1 MSFLFTMNT
10 LPLQQSDSEI
20 YQLIQKEVARQ
31 NDGLE
36 MIPSENHTSQGV
48 LEALGSRLTD
58 KYSEGY
64 PGMRYY
70 GGCENVDAV
79 ENLARDRAKEL
90 FGASHAN
97 VQPHS
102 GCPANL
108 AVYYALLDPG
118 DTLMGLSLTHGGHM
132 THGLKLNFSSTFYK
146 SVQYG
151 CRPDGYIDLDQMRA
165 LTHYPKPKLIMTGGS
180 AYPRVYEW
188 AKYRE
193 IADEVGAWL
202 VADMAHVAG
211 LVAGGVYP
219 NPVGIADVVTTTT
232 HKTLRG
238 PRGAIILCNGNPSN
252 PLKKAER
259 TKENIPTLIDR
270 AIIPGLQGG
279 PHNHQTAGI
288 AVALKEALQPEF
300 KTYAKQILANAQ
312 VLAEEL
318 LRRGFELVTGGTD
331 SHLLLIN
338 LTNKSVSGKEGEKA
352 LGLAGITVNKN
363 TIPFDPRSPFDP
375 SGIRLG
381 TPALTTRGMKEG
393 EMRTIAGWI
402 DEAIVNFKD
411 EEKLKKIRE
420 EVKEMTKRFPLYPGL

>member
-1 MSFLFTMNT
+1 MTSI
-10 LPLQQSDSEI
+10 LQEQDPDI
-20 YQLIQKEVARQ
+20 YGWIQKEITRQ
-31 NDGLE
+31 SDGLE
-36 MIPSENHTSQGV
+36 MIPSENHTSGAV

-79 ENLARDRAKEL
+79 ENLARERAKEL

-108 AVYYALLDPG
+108 VTYYALLDPG
-118 DTLMGLSLTHGGHM
+118 DTLMGLDLFHGGHM

-146 SVQYG
+146 SVQYH
-151 CRPDGYIDLDQMRA
+151 CRPDGYIDIDEMWRLAKEHR
-165 LTHYPKPKLIMTGGS
+165 PKLIIGGGS
-180 AYPRVYEW
+180 AYPRIYEW
-188 AKYRE
+188 HKYRE
-193 IADEVGAWL
+193 IADSIGAWF
-202 VADMAHVAG
+202 VADMSHVAG

-238 PRGAIILCNGNPSN
+238 PRGAMILCNGNPSA

-270 AIIPGLQGG
+270 ALIPGLQGG

-288 AVALKEALQPEF
+288 AVALREALQPGF
-300 KTYAKQILANAQ
+300 KDYARQVINNAKT
-312 VLAEEL
+312 LAEAL
-318 LRRGFELVTGGTD
+318 LSKGFELVTGGTE

-338 LTNKSVSGKEGEKA
+338 LGNKNVSGKDGEKA
-352 LGLAGITVNKN
+352 LSTAGITVNKN
-363 TIPFDPRSPFDP
+363 TVPFDPRSPFDP

-381 TPALTTRGMKEG
+381 TPALTTRGMKEA
-393 EMRTIAGWI
+393 EMTTIAAWI
-402 DEAIVNFKD
+402 DRAVHNWQNET
-411 EEKLKKIRE
+411 ELEKIHA
-420 EVKEMTKRFPLYPGL
+420 EVKELCQQFPLPA